1 MSSEDPTKIE
11 ASAVEE
17 KITTTATTPGSNRSS
32 RRKPHKTPPTHPSK
46 NHHSSSRHNNG
57 SSSKKVSSGGIRSR
71 TSQKCICGLGVACN
85 GMTQAFRMLGDP
97 RSYCVELPRYRKDP
111 PAFKYVF
118 RNNLR
123 QAYLRQLVRQ
133 NPTSKELLKELLL
146 SSSVTKGS
154 DSYVPKRCY
163 VALHHFHP
171 TVVRAFYENPLTSA
185 QKHRV
190 PISITEHELYELEM
204 ECHADDRILSVS
216 GNPTGGYYFTPSYAH
231 KKAHDDLKVL
241 MKTRTSPRK
250 TTHKKSSTGTS
261 SSKKRGDPNVPHNIE
276 IKTPT
281 NDGEKLAKPDSSFK
295 EEEEEEEEKQKDAK
309 KDSNEIINETT
320 NSQSDKYDS
329 DKNEND
335 TMNEFDVGGDD
346 DTFETSFA
354 GEEFDKI
361 WGKPSKREIESNV
374 VSDSIIEEEDD
385 QAIQEEENDEI
396 GNRSVDAAVDADAE
410 SAQQTSRDS
419 LSSRRSVDR
428 PWATP
433 KYRRD
438 RDNAPKR
445 VSGAAD
451 YIDPNALCELN
462 SKLACTPEIIDD
474 GEDIARIAADMTVFQ
489 IHREEKNDVV
499 SPMPSIPGSPKRF
512 SSAKTPYSPNR
523 RSDDDALSLS
533 SAESGTSYVKYVKL
547 DHQLPGTDPTLR
559 IQVHNDLI
567 AWESKRRSDLAQQL
581 EYNRERWNAACD
593 VMNDGIAEAQH
604 AERLILGISKASRLF
619 ADSLQAVYDD
629 KLLDDK
635 GNAVKN
641 SFLQNRLAK
650 QRSAFEYSIE
660 SSAEDSKQG
669 PGQSILLDS
678 IVNAQLEV
686 AKAFIENSEHTEQ
699 EILPEITELKEDI
712 QKSSR
717 ELESIGDA
725 VILELKRSEI
735 EVKNIWGK
743 CYINSVI

>member
-1 MSSEDPTKIE
+1 
-11 ASAVEE
+11 
-17 KITTTATTPGSNRSS
+17 
-32 RRKPHKTPPTHPSK
+32 
-46 NHHSSSRHNNG
+46 
-57 SSSKKVSSGGIRSR
+57 
-71 TSQKCICGLGVACN
+71 
-85 GMTQAFRMLGDP
+85 MLQDP

-133 NPTSKELLKELLL
+133 NPTNKELLQEL
-146 SSSVTKGS
+146 SSSSSDTKES
-154 DSYVPKRCY
+154 STDSYVPKRCY

-190 PISITEHELYELEM
+190 PISITEHELYELDM
-204 ECHADDRILSVS
+204 ECHEDDRILSVS

-231 KKAHDDLKVL
+231 KKAHEDLKVL
-241 MKTRTSPRK
+241 MKTRTLPRK
-250 TTHKKSSTGTS
+250 TTQKRSSPGTSS

-276 IKTPT
+276 ITTPK
-281 NDGEKLAKPDSSFK
+281 NDEEKLAKPDSSFK
-295 EEEEEEEEKQKDAK
+295 EEKLKDAK
-309 KDSNEIINETT
+309 KDSDEVINETT
-320 NSQSDKYDS
+320 KSPTDKDDT

-335 TMNEFDVGGDD
+335 TMNEFEVGDGD
-346 DTFETSFA
+346 DTFANSFA

-361 WGKPSKREIESNV
+361 WGKSSKREIESSI
-374 VSDSIIEEEDD
+374 VSDTIIEEEDD
-385 QAIQEEENDEI
+385 QAIKEEENDEI
-396 GNRSVDAAVDADAE
+396 GDRSVDAAVDADE
-410 SAQQTSRDS
+410 SAQHTSRDS

-438 RDNAPKR
+438 RDNAPRR

-451 YIDPNALCELN
+451 YIDPNVLGELN
-462 SKLACTPEIIDD
+462 SKLAATPEIIDD

-499 SPMPSIPGSPKRF
+499 SPMPSIPGSPKRY

-523 RSDDDALSLS
+523 RTDDDVVSIS
-533 SAESGTSYVKYVKL
+533 SAESGTSYAKYVKL

-581 EYNRERWNAACD
+581 EYNRERWKAACD

-619 ADSLQAVYDD
+619 ADSLRAVYDD

>member
-1 MSSEDPTKIE
+1 MPSKDPANTIE
-11 ASAVEE
+11 APAVD
-17 KITTTATTPGSNRSS
+17 KRITKTATTPGSNRST

-46 NHHSSSRHNNG
+46 NHHSSSRRNDG
-57 SSSKKVSSGGIRSR
+57 SPRKASSGGISSK
-71 TSQKCICGLGVACN
+71 TSPNKCICGLGVTCN
-85 GMTQAFRMLGDP
+85 GMTQAFRMLQDP

-133 NPTSKELLKELLL
+133 NPTNNELLL
-146 SSSVTKGS
+146 ELIASSDRKESST

-190 PISITEHELYELEM
+190 PISITEHELNELEM
-204 ECHADDRILSVS
+204 ECYKDDQILSIS
-216 GNPTGGYYFTPSYAH
+216 GIPTGGYYFTPSYAH
-231 KKAHDDLKVL
+231 KKAHEDLKVL
-241 MKTRTSPRK
+241 IKTWKLPRK
-250 TTHKKSSTGTS
+250 TKQKRSSPGTS
-261 SSKKRGDPNVPHNIE
+261 KNVPNNIE
-276 IKTPT
+276 ITTPK
-281 NDGEKLAKPDSSFK
+281 NDEEKLAKPDSSFK
-295 EEEEEEEEKQKDAK
+295 EEKQKDAK
-309 KDSNEIINETT
+309 KDSDEVINEVT
-320 NSQSDKYDS
+320 NSPSDKDDT
-329 DKNEND
+329 DKNKND
-335 TMNEFDVGGDD
+335 TMNEFEVGDGDGD
-346 DTFETSFA
+346 DTFATSFA

-361 WGKPSKREIESNV
+361 WGKSSKREIESSV
-374 VSDSIIEEEDD
+374 VSDTIIEEEDD
-385 QAIQEEENDEI
+385 QAIKEEENDEI
-396 GNRSVDAAVDADAE
+396 GDRSVDAAVDADE
-410 SAQQTSRDS
+410 SAQHTSRDS

-438 RDNAPKR
+438 RDNAPRR

-451 YIDPNALCELN
+451 YIDPNACELN
-462 SKLACTPEIIDD
+462 SKLAATSEIIDD

-499 SPMPSIPGSPKRF
+499 SPMSSIPGSPKRYY
-512 SSAKTPYSPNR
+512 SAKTPYSPSR
-523 RSDDDALSLS
+523 RPDDDAVSLS
-533 SAESGTSYVKYVKL
+533 SAESGTSYEKYVKL

-581 EYNRERWNAACD
+581 EYNRERWKAACN
-593 VMNDGIAEAQH
+593 VMNDGIVEAQH

-619 ADSLQAVYDD
+619 ANSLRAVYDD

-635 GNAVKN
+635 GNTVKN

-650 QRSAFEYSIE
+650 QRSGFEYSIE

-712 QKSSR
+712 QKNSR

-743 CYINSVI
+743 CHINSAACYILLCFH